1 MRHRTKEIIH
11 KYRYDDIAR
20 EPTIEPSSI
29 KIEIRAYDKNKNQV
43 DISNPD
49 GEPYFFIDIGCF
61 HPYGHILTNSPEYY
75 FLADQDGNFKKI
87 TEKIKYDENDLVFRQ
102 DFGSG
107 DKVIINSA
115 LRKFRKTLRRS
126 RVEVV
131 GNEAKTKAENET

>member
-1 MRHRTKEIIH
+1 MKPKRKLKMRHRTKEIIH
-11 KYRYDDIAR
+11 KYRYDDIDK
-20 EPTIEPSSI
+20 ETELEPSSI
-29 KIEIRAYDKNKNQV
+29 KIEIRTYDKNKNQV

-49 GEPYFFIDIGCF
+49 GEPYFFIDIGVVFGGCF

-75 FLADQDGNFKKI
+75 FLADQNGNFKKI
-87 TEKIKYDENDLVFRQ
+87 TEKIKVFRQ

-126 RVEVV
+126 
-131 GNEAKTKAENET
+131 

>member
-1 MRHRTKEIIH
+1 MKPKRKLKMRHRTKEIIH
-11 KYRYDDIAR
+11 KYRYDDIDKETEL
-20 EPTIEPSSI
+20 EPPSI
-29 KIEIRAYDKNKNQV
+29 KIEIRTYDKNKNQV

-49 GEPYFFIDIGCF
+49 GEPYFFIDIGVVFGGCF

-75 FLADQDGNFKKI
+75 FLADQNGNFKKI
-87 TEKIKYDENDLVFRQ
+87 TEKIKVFRQ

-126 RVEVV
+126 
-131 GNEAKTKAENET
+131 